1 MDYLSAWLNSVLHI
15 WVVGSSGLSISL
27 AKQCVAYLSVLHIWV
42 VGSSGL
48 SISLAKQCIAYLG
61 GRQ

>member
-1 MDYLSAWLNSVLHI
+1 MDYQLN
-15 WVVGSSGLSISL
+15 
-27 AKQCVAYLSVLHIWV
+27 SVLHIWV

-61 GRQ
+61 GGSGGLSAKQCCKFGW